1 MALKISLQKR
11 RHSGLYLI
19 YPKLSPAYDKNNE
32 NKHGTRCAG
41 VIAATANNE
50 ICVVGVAYNAK
61 FGGVR
66 MLDGDV
72 TDEVEARS
80 LQ

>member
-1 MALKISLQKR
+1 MFS
-11 RHSGLYLI
+11 
-19 YPKLSPAYDKNNE
+19 
-32 NKHGTRCAG
+32 G

-50 ICVVGVAYNAK
+50 ICVVGVAHDAK

-72 TDEVEARS
+72 TDEVEAKS

>member
-1 MALKISLQKR
+1 MTEK
-11 RHSGLYLI
+11 
-19 YPKLSPAYDKNNE
+19 
-32 NKHGTRCAG
+32 G

-50 ICVVGVAYNAK
+50 ICVVGVAYDAK

>member
-1 MALKISLQKR
+1 MELVVLVSPPSKAQS
-11 RHSGLYLI
+11 
-19 YPKLSPAYDKNNE
+19 KLLL
-32 NKHGTRCAG
+32 G
-41 VIAATANNE
+41 VIAATANNNV
-50 ICVVGVAYNAK
+50 CVVGAAHDAK

-72 TDEVEARS
+72 TDEVEAKS